1 MPVSTPTSA
10 AHVHLESVDLRY
22 SNLAFRD
29 RSIKSALL
37 NMVMRKRHPHLPD
50 VNALRQISLTINKG
64 ERVALL
70 GHNGSGK
77 TTLLK
82 VIAGLYP
89 ISAGTSEVAGEIRSL
104 FDLSLGFEPEAT
116 GRENILFRGL
126 LMGKSPK
133 EIHGLT
139 PEIIEVTDIGEFIEY
154 PIKTYSAGMLVR
166 LAFAIST
173 AIHGDILL
181 LDEVI
186 GAGDA
191 KFMERAKSRI
201 MELIDRSEILVL
213 ASHDLAAVKQLCT
226 RAVVLDHGLL
236 VFDGPVTD
244 GIAEYRRIM
253 GVAS

>member
-1 MPVSTPTSA
+1 
-10 AHVHLESVDLRY
+10 VHLDAVDLSY

-29 RSIKSALL
+29 NSIKSAVL
-37 NMVMRKRHPHLPD
+37 NRVLRKRRPDLPD
-50 VNALRQISLTINKG
+50 VRALRQVTLEIEGG

-77 TTLLK
+77 TTMLK

-89 ISAGTSEVAGEIRSL
+89 ISAGSSNVEGEVRSL

-116 GRENILFRGL
+116 GLENILFRGL
-126 LMGKSPK
+126 LLGRSPK
-133 EIHGLT
+133 EIRRLT
-139 PEIIEVTDIGEFIEY
+139 PEIVEVTDIGEFIDY

-173 AIHGDILL
+173 AVHGDILL

-191 KFMERAKSRI
+191 RFMQAAKARI
-201 MELIDRSEILVL
+201 LNLIEQSEILVL
-213 ASHDLAAVKQLCT
+213 ASHDMSAVKQLCT
-226 RAVVLDHGLL
+226 RAVVLEKGR
-236 VFDGPVTD
+236 VIFDGPVSE
-244 GIAEYRRIM
+244 GVSEYRRSM
-253 GVAS
+253 GVAG